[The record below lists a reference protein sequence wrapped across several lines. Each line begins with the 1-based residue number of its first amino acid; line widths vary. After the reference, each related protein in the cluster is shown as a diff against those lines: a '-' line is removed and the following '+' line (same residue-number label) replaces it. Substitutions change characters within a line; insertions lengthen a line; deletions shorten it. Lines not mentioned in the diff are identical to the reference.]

1 MQDRCDSLLQR
12 LAALEAQSQRLDA
25 FARAVAHDLKGP
37 LCHISG
43 YALYLR
49 DVHRALPDANLREC
63 LEMMHWQAK
72 KTLALVDELLLWA
85 GIDRETAVTSQEAHR
100 QVSEP
105 VLEGMMAARAA
116 TGVDQT
122 SASGSV
128 SEELQATDDGHDD
141 AWSHRAQDQPSGS
154 GTDRDRS
161 TRRRNGGRRA
171 LEQGA

>member
-85 GIDRETAVTSQEAHR
+85 GIDRDEVNTAIVGMCNPGHMRANMEGGENEPPLVEELVGELHR
-100 QVSEP
+100 RFDE
-105 VLEGMMAARAA
+105 LARA
-116 TGVDQT
+116 
-122 SASGSV
+122 
-128 SEELQATDDGHDD
+128 
-141 AWSHRAQDQPSGS
+141 
-154 GTDRDRS
+154 
-161 TRRRNGGRRA
+161 
-171 LEQGA
+171 